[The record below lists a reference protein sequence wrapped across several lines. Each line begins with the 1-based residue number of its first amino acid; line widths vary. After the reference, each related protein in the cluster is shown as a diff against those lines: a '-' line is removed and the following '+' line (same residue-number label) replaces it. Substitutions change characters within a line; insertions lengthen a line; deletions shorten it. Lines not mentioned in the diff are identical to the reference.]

1 MRIEEALE
9 ENCNMWPEM
18 TRRATRH
25 LGRGGLGGNISR
37 KIFWPPLNFFF
48 GGGQEKCVLYL
59 NNKKTNLTNRI
70 FSYKSTHLI

>member
-25 LGRGGLGGNISR
+25 LGRGGLGGNVSR
-37 KIFWPPLNFFF
+37 EALKFFWPPLNIFR
-48 GGGQEKCVLYL
+48 GGARKMCVIL
-59 NNKKTNLTNRI
+59 KQ
-70 FSYKSTHLI
+70 

>member
-37 KIFWPPLNFFF
+37 EARKIFWPPLNFFL
-48 GGGQEKCVLYL
+48 GGGARKMCVIL
-59 NNKKTNLTNRI
+59 KQ
-70 FSYKSTHLI
+70 